1 MKRPFGIR
9 KFSSCGRAAGLMVLV
24 LGCNSARAT
33 LFTVDVTAANGSQ
46 RHDTLAT
53 DSIISLPNGTQQ
65 WKGTSLQPGAYF
77 MQYDLLLD
85 ADPSVSGAIAYTN
98 STSGVQTVSITVS
111 LTVAPTVPAGATA
124 FGSSALTL
132 ADANADGTGSVL
144 PVLGGAIYN
153 ALINTNVTHKTLFDD
168 PAGLTVTSLGG
179 TSISSAGFGNGT
191 SVAASNIGIQYNF
204 RLSAGDTVTFN
215 STFTVVPEPGA
226 VNLVWAGLSIL
237 ALVHIRHRKV
247 YKRQEA

>member
-98 STSGVQTVSITVS
+98 STSGVQTVSIT
-111 LTVAPTVPAGATA
+111 
-124 FGSSALTL
+124 
-132 ADANADGTGSVL
+132 
-144 PVLGGAIYN
+144 
-153 ALINTNVTHKTLFDD
+153 
-168 PAGLTVTSLGG
+168 
-179 TSISSAGFGNGT
+179 
-191 SVAASNIGIQYNF
+191 
-204 RLSAGDTVTFN
+204 
-215 STFTVVPEPGA
+215 
-226 VNLVWAGLSIL
+226 
-237 ALVHIRHRKV
+237 
-247 YKRQEA
+247 